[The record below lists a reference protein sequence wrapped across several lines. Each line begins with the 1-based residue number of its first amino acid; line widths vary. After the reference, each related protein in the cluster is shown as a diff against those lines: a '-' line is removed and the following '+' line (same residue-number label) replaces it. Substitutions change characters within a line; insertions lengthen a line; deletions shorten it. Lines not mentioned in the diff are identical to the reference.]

1 MATPRELE
9 EPDLKADAVPPAP
22 EIMRVLLVEDTPTD
36 EDLARRALARFKGA
50 RFSVTAVDRLSRA
63 LAHLAAGTTD
73 VVLLDMS
80 LPDGH
85 GLDLLRRMLAAVG
98 DVPVVVLT
106 GSSDGD
112 VMPLAAVKLG
122 AHDYLAKDALDADR
136 LARSLVYAIERRRW
150 NDRLKR
156 SEARLEEAQA
166 TAHVGSWDYDLESD
180 EVHWSKELHRI
191 FGIPEG
197 IPVLFP
203 TFIAAV
209 HPEDRSRVEATI
221 EEARATVGSYT
232 FEFRI
237 VRADGETR
245 TLLGRGR
252 FLAGADGQPLRAT
265 GTAQDITERKEME
278 ANLLIAGRM
287 AAVGTLASGV
297 AHEINNPLA
306 AILGNL
312 DYLTSR
318 LETLAQE
325 RGELAGAVTQLNE
338 VVADSKDGAQRIR
351 DVVKHLMVFSDPAD
365 SGRAQIQLRPLL
377 DAAIGMAQNALKHRA
392 QVVREYA
399 DIPPVLSNEGRLSHV
414 IVQLLVNAAQAIPD
428 EMDGRG
434 EVRVR
439 TLRAADGDAVIEVR
453 DNGVG
458 IPRDILGRI
467 FDPFFTT
474 KPLGSATGLGLSTAH
489 TIVTSLG
496 GTLTVESTP
505 GQGSTFRLTLPTV
518 QPFRPVAATGT
529 HAEARPLVLIV
540 DDDPAVGHMLQ
551 RLLAREYEVIVT
563 LDAASASKQLA
574 QYGSL
579 IDVILCDVMMPK
591 VTGMDFLESVRK
603 SEPGM
608 ARRII
613 FMTGGAFTPRARE
626 FLEHLPD
633 QHLTK
638 PFEPETL
645 FAAVRACIARR
656 ARESDAAI

>member
-1 MATPRELE
+1 M
-9 EPDLKADAVPPAP
+9 
-22 EIMRVLLVEDTPTD
+22 
-36 EDLARRALARFKGA
+36 
-50 RFSVTAVDRLSRA
+50 LS
-63 LAHLAAGTTD
+63 
-73 VVLLDMS
+73 
-80 LPDGH
+80 
-85 GLDLLRRMLAAVG
+85 AVG
-98 DVPVVVLT
+98 DLPLVVLT

-112 VMPLAAVKLG
+112 VLPLAAVKLG
-122 AHDYLAKDALDADR
+122 AHDFLAKDALDGDR

-150 NDRLKR
+150 NERLKR

-166 TAHVGSWDYDLESD
+166 MAHVGNWDHDLERG
-180 EVHWSKELHRI
+180 ELHWSKELYRI
-191 FGIPEG
+191 VGLDEHK
-197 IPVLFP
+197 PVSYQSVLAY
-203 TFIAAV
+203 I
-209 HPEDRSRVEATI
+209 HPEDRARVEATI
-221 EEARATVGSYT
+221 DQARRAGDSYMS
-232 FEFRI
+232 EFRI
-237 VRADGETR
+237 VRTNGETR
-245 TLLGRGR
+245 TLLVRGR
-252 FLAGADGQPLRAT
+252 FDAGSEGRARRSA
-265 GTAQDITERKEME
+265 GTVQDITERKEME

-318 LETLAQE
+318 LEALAQE
-325 RGELAGAVTQLNE
+325 RGELAGVIPQLAE

-351 DVVKHLMVFSDPAD
+351 DVVKHLMVFSDPVD
-365 SGRAQIQLRPLL
+365 SGRTQFQLRPLL
-377 DAAIGMAQNALKHRA
+377 DAAIGMAQNALRHRA

-399 DIPPVLSNEGRLSHV
+399 DVPPVMGNEGRLAHV

-428 EMDGRG
+428 DLNGRG

-439 TLRAADGDAVIEVR
+439 TLRAADGDAVIEVH

-489 TIVTSLG
+489 AIVTSLG
-496 GTLTVESTP
+496 GTLTVDSTP
-505 GQGSTFRLTLPTV
+505 GHGSTFRLTLPTV
-518 QPFRPVAATGT
+518 QPHRPPTAKGT
-529 HAEARPLVLIV
+529 HAEPRPLVLIV

-563 LDAASASKQLA
+563 LDATAASKQLA
-574 QYGSL
+574 QYGSV

-603 SEPGM
+603 SEPNM
-608 ARRII
+608 AKRII

-626 FLEHLPD
+626 FLENLPD
-633 QHLTK
+633 QYLTK
-638 PFEPETL
+638 PFDPETL
-645 FAAVRACIARR
+645 FSAVRQCIARR